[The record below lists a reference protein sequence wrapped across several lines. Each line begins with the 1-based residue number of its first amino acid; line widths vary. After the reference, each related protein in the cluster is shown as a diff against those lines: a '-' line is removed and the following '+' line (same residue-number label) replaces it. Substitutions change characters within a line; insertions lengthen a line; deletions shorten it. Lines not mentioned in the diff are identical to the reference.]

1 MLHTFCIQWN
11 CRGRRNV
18 DNIQRERPAFN
29 TCRHVFINRLIPLNF
44 LKRLHPV
51 KMKKVSSSADVIKTP
66 YTRQGDLTDSFV
78 NRGGGAPASFARLIK
93 INGEQVQG
101 RTRGEPC
108 LASRRPKGCSHDERA
123 GAKKNYK
130 NNLAEEGAV
139 NWGGKLA

>member
-1 MLHTFCIQWN
+1 MT
-11 CRGRRNV
+11 
-18 DNIQRERPAFN
+18 
-29 TCRHVFINRLIPLNF
+29 RHVRKWINFHEF
-44 LKRLHPV
+44 LMLARAENEKSFLPV
-51 KMKKVSSSADVIKTP
+51 AVIKTP

-78 NRGGGAPASFARLIK
+78 NRAGGALASFARLIK

-101 RTRGEPC
+101 LREG
-108 LASRRPKGCSHDERA
+108 LGSLVSRRPKGCSHGERA

>member
-1 MLHTFCIQWN
+1 M
-11 CRGRRNV
+11 
-18 DNIQRERPAFN
+18 
-29 TCRHVFINRLIPLNF
+29 
-44 LKRLHPV
+44 PV
-51 KMKKVSSSADVIKTP
+51 VIIKTP

-78 NRGGGAPASFARLIK
+78 NRAGGVPASFARLIK

-101 RTRGEPC
+101 LCEG
-108 LASRRPKGCSHDERA
+108 LGSLVSRRPKGCSHGERA